1 MYSNVLL
8 LRERR
13 KNTFESRPSDK
24 QKDLQYVDN
33 ASIKKTKKDKKKIIQ
48 ILSQL
53 HGERVGKQLW

>member
-33 ASIKKTKKDKKKIIQ
+33 ASIKKTKKDKKKKNYSNTLPIT
-48 ILSQL
+48 
-53 HGERVGKQLW
+53 W